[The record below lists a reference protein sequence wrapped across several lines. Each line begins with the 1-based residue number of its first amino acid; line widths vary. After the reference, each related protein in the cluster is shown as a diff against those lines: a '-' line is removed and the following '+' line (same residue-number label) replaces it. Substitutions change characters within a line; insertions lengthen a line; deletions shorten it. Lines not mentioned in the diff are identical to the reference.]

1 MYERFTDRA
10 RKVMQLANQEAQRF
24 NHEYIGTEHI
34 LLGLIKEGSGVAANV
49 LKNLDVDLRKIRLE
63 VEKLV
68 QSGPDMVTMGKLPQT
83 PRAKKVIEYSME
95 EARNLNHNYVGTE
108 HILLGLLREQE
119 GVAAQVLMNLGL
131 KLEEVREEVLNLLG
145 HGMEGEGSERAGS
158 GGSAAG
164 SGSSE
169 SPRAGK
175 SKTPALD
182 SFGRDLTELAR
193 QGKLDPVIG
202 REKEIER
209 TMQVLSRRTKNNPVL
224 LGEAGVGK
232 TAIVEGFAQRV
243 IEGNVPELLME
254 RRIVVLDLAMMVAGT
269 KYRGQFEER
278 IKAVMNEVR
287 RAKNTILFI
296 DELHTLVGA
305 GGAEG
310 AIDASNVLKPALARG
325 EIQCIGAT
333 TLDEYRKYI
342 EKDAALDRRFQV
354 VMVEP
359 SSKTETVDILKG
371 LRDRYEKH
379 HHVQITD
386 DAVEA
391 AVELSDRY
399 ITGRC
404 LPDKAIDVIDE
415 SGARVHLKSMTR
427 PPDLKEIDEEVE
439 RLNKEKEEAVAN
451 QDFEKAAAL
460 RDQAD
465 KLKKKKATI
474 TRDWREKSREADGVV
489 DEEVIAEVVSKM
501 TGIPLTRM
509 TTEDSMRLMKME
521 DELHKRVISQDEAI
535 KSISKAVRRSRSGL
549 KDPKR
554 PTGCFIFAGP
564 TGVGKTLL
572 AKALAEFMFGD
583 EDALVQIDMS
593 EYMEKHN
600 VSRLIGAPPGYVG
613 YEEGGQLTEKI
624 RRRPYAVVL
633 LDEIEKAHPD
643 VFNMLLQLMEEGRLT
658 DSFGRNID
666 FRNTLLIMTTNAGAD
681 AIKNESALGF
691 DTPPKKFQV
700 DVRFAKDLDEGKMVD
715 DLLAQFAQA
724 QERLTPGKQVIT
736 VVEPGRRWRVN
747 DREND
752 QRYTLRV
759 AKKGDQIIVVKDEDV
774 SYGSMKAR
782 LQGEIEKVF
791 RPEFLNRL
799 DDTIVFRHLTRDDLK
814 EVVELEL
821 SKVRSRLKEHGL
833 SLLLTDE
840 AKEFIIGKGTNLDLG
855 ARPLRRATENFI
867 EDPLSEDLLKGE
879 FQGKDTITVD
889 VKDVGGKKQLVF
901 DGSLA
906 EAEHAATPVAAGAD
920 GSSEGPKD

>member
-34 LLGLIKEGSGVAANV
+34 LLGLVKEGSGVAANV

-68 QSGPDMVTMGKLPQT
+68 QSGPEMVTMGKLPQT

-145 HGMEGEGSERAGS
+145 HGLEGAETAERGGREESSPLAKGS
-158 GGSAAG
+158 
-164 SGSSE
+164 
-169 SPRAGK
+169 K

-193 QGKLDPVIG
+193 QKKLDPVIG
-202 REKEIER
+202 REREIER
-209 TMQVLSRRTKNNPVL
+209 ALQVLCRRTKNNPVL

-243 IEGNVPELLME
+243 IAGHVPELLSDK
-254 RRIVVLDLAMMVAGT
+254 RIVVLDLAMMVAGT

-310 AIDASNVLKPALARG
+310 AIDAANVLKPALARG

-342 EKDAALDRRFQV
+342 EKDSALARRFQEIV
-354 VMVEP
+354 VDP
-359 SSKTETVDILKG
+359 TPKKETIEILKG
-371 LRDRYEKH
+371 LRERYEDH
-379 HHVQITD
+379 HRVQITD

-391 AVELSDRY
+391 SVEMSERY
-399 ITGRC
+399 ITARC

-415 SGARVHLKSMTR
+415 AGARVRLRTMTK
-427 PPDLKEIDEEVE
+427 PPDLNEIDDEVT
-439 RLNKEKEEAVAN
+439 RLNKDKEDAVAN
-451 QDFEKAAAL
+451 QDFEKAASL
-460 RDQAD
+460 RDQSD
-465 KLKKKKATI
+465 KLQKKKESI
-474 TRDWREKSREADGVV
+474 TKEWREKSRQKDGVV

-501 TGIPLTRM
+501 TGIPLTRLS
-509 TTEDSMRLMKME
+509 TEDSMRLMQME
-521 DELHKRVISQDEAI
+521 DGLHGRVISQHEAI
-535 KSISKAVRRSRSGL
+535 KAIAKAVRRSRSGL

-554 PTGCFIFAGP
+554 PTGSFVFAGP

-583 EDALVQIDMS
+583 DDALIQIDMS

-600 VSRLIGAPPGYVG
+600 VSRLVGAPPGYVG

-643 VFNMLLQLMEEGRLT
+643 VFNMLLQVMEEGRLT
-658 DSFGRNID
+658 DSFGRNVD
-666 FRNTLLIMTTNAGAD
+666 FRNVILIMTTNAGAE
-681 AIKNESALGF
+681 AIKNEAAFGF
-691 DTPPKKFQV
+691 QRP
-700 DVRFAKDLDEGKMVD
+700 D
-715 DLLAQFAQA
+715 DDA
-724 QERLTPGKQVIT
+724 
-736 VVEPGRRWRVN
+736 
-747 DREND
+747 
-752 QRYTLRV
+752 
-759 AKKGDQIIVVKDEDV
+759 
-774 SYGSMKAR
+774 SYDSMKER
-782 LQGEIEKVF
+782 VMDSIEKVF

-799 DDTIVFRHLTRDDLK
+799 DDVIIFRHLTTNDLK
-814 EVVELEL
+814 LVIDLEL
-821 SKVRSRLKEHGL
+821 SKVRERLSERGFEL
-833 SLLLTDE
+833 ELTDDT
-840 AKEFIIGKGTNLDLG
+840 KEFLIKKGSNLNFG
-855 ARPLRRATENFI
+855 ARPLRRAIENFV
-867 EDPLSEDLLKGE
+867 EDPLSEELLRGE
-879 FQGKDTITVD
+879 FQGKDLIRVD
-889 VKDVGGKKQLVF
+889 IVKDEKGKIKRLDFTGEIVEKPEEEQEPVGAVAG
-901 DGSLA
+901 DGDNPEPDA
-906 EAEHAATPVAAGAD
+906 PEETV
-920 GSSEGPKD
+920 SE

>member
-24 NHEYIGTEHI
+24 NHEYIGTEHV

-49 LKNLDVDLRKIRLE
+49 LKNLDIDLRKIRME

-131 KLEEVREEVLNLLG
+131 KLEDVREEVLNLLG
-145 HGMEGEGSERAGS
+145 HGMEGEGGERAGLGGRATS
-158 GGSAAG
+158 GAGATG
-164 SGSSE
+164 SGEATPKS
-169 SPRAGK
+169 GK

-209 TMQVLSRRTKNNPVL
+209 AIQILCRRTKNNPVL

-243 IEGNVPELLME
+243 VDGHVPELLAD

-342 EKDAALDRRFQV
+342 EKDSALDRRFQII
-354 VMVEP
+354 MIEPATKSEAVE
-359 SSKTETVDILKG
+359 ILKG
-371 LRDRYEKH
+371 LRDRYESH
-379 HHVQITD
+379 HRVQIS
-386 DAVEA
+386 DAALES
-391 AVELSDRY
+391 AVELSSRY

-415 SGARVHLKSMTR
+415 AGARVRLKAMTK
-427 PPDLKEIDEEVE
+427 PPDLKEIDEEVD

-465 KLKKKKATI
+465 KLKKKKQNM
-474 TRDWREKSREADGVV
+474 TRDWRDKSREADGVV
-489 DEEVIAEVVSKM
+489 DEEVVAEVVSKM

-509 TTEDSMRLMKME
+509 STEDSKRLMAME
-521 DELHKRVISQDEAI
+521 DELHKKVIGQNEAI
-535 KSISKAVRRSRSGL
+535 KSIAKAVRRSRSGL

-572 AKALAEFMFGD
+572 AKALAQFMFGD
-583 EDALVQIDMS
+583 ADALIQIDMS

-613 YEEGGQLTEKI
+613 FEEGGQLTEKI
-624 RRRPYAVVL
+624 RRRPYSVVL
-633 LDEIEKAHPD
+633 LDELEKAHPD
-643 VFNMLLQLMEEGRLT
+643 VFNMLLQVMEEGRLT
-658 DSFGRNID
+658 DSFGRNVD
-666 FRNTLLIMTTNAGAD
+666 FRNTILIMTTNAGAE
-681 AIKNESALGF
+681 AIKNESAFGF
-691 DTPPKKFQV
+691 QKPDDDSGYDSMKK
-700 DVRFAKDLDEGKMVD
+700 
-715 DLLAQFAQA
+715 
-724 QERLTPGKQVIT
+724 
-736 VVEPGRRWRVN
+736 RVN
-747 DREND
+747 ER
-752 QRYTLRV
+752 
-759 AKKGDQIIVVKDEDV
+759 
-774 SYGSMKAR
+774 
-782 LQGEIEKVF
+782 IEKFF
-791 RPEFLNRL
+791 RPEFLNRV
-799 DDTIVFRHLTRDDLK
+799 DDVIVFHHLTVEDLK
-814 EVVELEL
+814 QVIDIELAKVRERLGERGLKLEL
-821 SKVRSRLKEHGL
+821 
-833 SLLLTDE
+833 TDA
-840 AKEFIIGKGTNLDLG
+840 AKQFLIRKGSDTDFG
-855 ARPLRRATENFI
+855 ARPLRRAIENYI
-867 EDPLSEDLLKGE
+867 EDPVSEELLKGE
-879 FQGKDTITVD
+879 FTGKDTIQVD
-889 VKDVGGKKQLVF
+889 CVEVAEKKQLKFTGLVT
-901 DGSLA
+901 A
-906 EAEHAATPVAAGAD
+906 EPVAALPAGD
-920 GSSEGPKD
+920 GEAKGE

>member
-24 NHEYIGTEHI
+24 NHEYIGTEHV

-49 LKNLDVDLRKIRLE
+49 LKNLDIDLRKIRME

-131 KLEEVREEVLNLLG
+131 KLEDVREEVLNLLG
-145 HGMEGEGSERAGS
+145 HGMDEGGERAGMGGRQTAGAGGG
-158 GGSAAG
+158 GGSE
-164 SGSSE
+164 SS
-169 SPRAGK
+169 PKGGK

-209 TMQVLSRRTKNNPVL
+209 AIQILCRRTKNNPVL

-232 TAIVEGFAQRV
+232 TAIIEGFAQRV
-243 IEGNVPELLME
+243 VDGNVPELLAD

-342 EKDAALDRRFQV
+342 EKDSALDRRFQII
-354 VMVEP
+354 MVEP
-359 SSKTETVDILKG
+359 ASKAEAVEILKG
-371 LRDRYEKH
+371 LRDRYESH
-379 HHVQITD
+379 HRVQITN
-386 DAVEA
+386 EA
-391 AVELSDRY
+391 IEGAVELSSRY

-415 SGARVHLKSMTR
+415 AGARVRLKAMTK

-439 RLNKEKEEAVAN
+439 KLNKEKEEAVAN

-465 KLKKKKATI
+465 KLKKKKQSM
-474 TRDWREKSREADGVV
+474 TRDWRDKSREADGVV
-489 DEEVIAEVVSKM
+489 DEEVVAEVVSKM

-509 TTEDSMRLMKME
+509 STEDQARLMGME
-521 DELHKRVISQDEAI
+521 DELHRKVIGQDAAI
-535 KSISKAVRRSRSGL
+535 KSVSKAVRRSRSGL

-554 PTGCFIFAGP
+554 PIGSFVFAGP

-572 AKALAEFMFGD
+572 AKALAQFMFGD
-583 EDALVQIDMS
+583 AEALIQIDMS

-613 YEEGGQLTEKI
+613 FEEGGQLTEKI

-643 VFNMLLQLMEEGRLT
+643 VFNMLLQVMEEGRLT
-658 DSFGRNID
+658 DSFGRNVD
-666 FRNTLLIMTTNAGAD
+666 FRNTILIMTTNAGAE
-681 AIKNESALGF
+681 AIKNEAAFGF
-691 DTPPKKFQV
+691 QKPD
-700 DVRFAKDLDEGKMVD
+700 DDASYEGMK
-715 DLLAQFAQA
+715 
-724 QERLTPGKQVIT
+724 G
-736 VVEPGRRWRVN
+736 RVN
-747 DREND
+747 ER
-752 QRYTLRV
+752 
-759 AKKGDQIIVVKDEDV
+759 
-774 SYGSMKAR
+774 
-782 LQGEIEKVF
+782 IEKVF

-799 DDTIVFRHLTRDDLK
+799 DDVIVFHHLTVDDLK
-814 EVVELEL
+814 KVIDIELA
-821 SKVRSRLKEHGL
+821 KVRERLAERNLKLE
-833 SLLLTDE
+833 LTDE
-840 AKEFIIGKGTNLDLG
+840 AKKFLIKKGSDTDFG
-855 ARPLRRATENFI
+855 ARPLRRALENYI
-867 EDPLSEDLLKGE
+867 EDPVSEELLKGE
-879 FQGKDTITVD
+879 FDGKDTIHVD
-889 VKDVGGKKQLVF
+889 CVEVAGKKQLSFKGLVT
-901 DGSLA
+901 A
-906 EAEHAATPVAAGAD
+906 EPVAAAPGENPA
-920 GSSEGPKD
+920 S